1 MTEIINLNKKR
12 KAKAKIEDKRKASE
26 NRVKFGRTK
35 EQKQLEK
42 AKSKLAEKH
51 IDAHKIDTKED

>member
-1 MTEIINLNKKR
+1 MTEVINLNKKR
-12 KAKAKIEDKRKASE
+12 KAKAKTDSEKNASE

-42 AKSKLAEKH
+42 AKSKLSEKH
-51 IDAHKIDTKED
+51 IDAHKRETEDK